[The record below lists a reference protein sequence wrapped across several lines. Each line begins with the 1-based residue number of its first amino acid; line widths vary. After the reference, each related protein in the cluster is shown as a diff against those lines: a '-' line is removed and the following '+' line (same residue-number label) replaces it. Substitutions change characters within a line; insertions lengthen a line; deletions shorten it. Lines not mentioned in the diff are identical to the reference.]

1 MRLLFSATQSLGH
14 VLPLLPFAHAAQ
26 RAGHDVRLAGPPALA
41 GLAAR
46 EGLTH
51 HALAAPDNATLDA
64 ARRRLAG
71 LQGQERI
78 EVAVRELF
86 VGAYGAA
93 ALPGMLELVET
104 WEPDAIVHETAEA
117 AALIA
122 GDVYRVPTVRVGIA
136 LATPYEEWWLAMS
149 ADALDAVR
157 AQFGLRLDPEARR
170 AARTPVF
177 TQAPAILDAHQ
188 GEAPESVQRFRAGDG
203 ATPAAPFASDDPRPL
218 VPISFGTVVPT
229 DGHYP
234 GLFRAAI
241 DAVAALPVRVVATIG
256 RQADPAAL
264 GPLPE
269 NVRVEPWVPIAELLA
284 GAAAFVTHGGAG
296 TTLAALTAGV
306 PMAVRPVSAD
316 QPLNA
321 RLVAAHGAGL
331 ALEDAAA
338 IGPAVARLLADPA
351 YGAAARAIAA
361 EIAAL
366 PPVTEAAAAIED
378 LAAAGVPA

>member
-41 GLAAR
+41 ALAAR

-51 HALAAPDNATLDA
+51 HALAAPDDATVDA
-64 ARRRLAG
+64 ARRRVSG
-71 LQGQERI
+71 LQGQVRI
-78 EVAVRELF
+78 EAAVRELF

-177 TQAPAILDAHQ
+177 TQAPAVLDAHQ
-188 GEAPESVQRFRAGDG
+188 GEAPEFVQRFRAGDG
-203 ATPAAPFASDDPRPL
+203 ATTAGPAVNDPRPL

-241 DAVAALPVRVVATIG
+241 DAVAALPVRVVVTIG

-264 GPLPE
+264 GLLPE

-306 PMAVRPVSAD
+306 PMAVLPVSAD

-331 ALEDAAA
+331 VLEDAAA
-338 IGPAVARLLADPA
+338 IGPAVQQLLTDPA
-351 YGAAARAIAA
+351 YGTAARAIAA

-366 PPVTEAAAAIED
+366 PPVDEAAAAIED